1 MLKVSIIGAGSEFTQ
16 NIVVDILTI
25 KGLDEGIIALVD
37 LDAERLDIAHQLV
50 EKIIEKI
57 GKKWSVI
64 GSTDRKKVIADS
76 DFVINQIE
84 VAGLHTVKLEY
95 EIPLKYGVKQC
106 IGDTLGP
113 GGCSKHCVH
122 FRPGLPL

>member
-50 EKIIEKI
+50 DKNHRK
-57 GKKWSVI
+57 
-64 GSTDRKKVIADS
+64 DR
-76 DFVINQIE
+76 
-84 VAGLHTVKLEY
+84 
-95 EIPLKYGVKQC
+95 
-106 IGDTLGP
+106 
-113 GGCSKHCVH
+113 
-122 FRPGLPL
+122 